1 MGAVFVKTAKGQA
14 ELNLRS
20 GALTPRSRRVLILVD
35 GKRSVA
41 DLDALIQSETL
52 RTILG
57 QLEEDGFIEYVEA
70 GKPAAAAPQAA
81 APAAAPSPVKAPA
94 APATNAPVKADAAPA
109 AHPFGPLPDPTD
121 PKRLRQ
127 ARQLMSEAIHNF
139 VGTFGTKGLLQQ
151 IAGAQTHE
159 ELRALYGD
167 WLHLIT
173 LSLESPWEIS
183 DLRDKLI
190 RVI

>member
-70 GKPAAAAPQAA
+70 GKPAVAAP
-81 APAAAPSPVKAPA
+81 PAVARPPAKAPA
-94 APATNAPVKADAAPA
+94 GPATGTAAKAEATLAAATP
-109 AHPFGPLPDPTD
+109 HPFGPLPDPAD
-121 PKRLRQ
+121 PRRLRQ

-151 IAGAQTHE
+151 IAGAQSHQD
-159 ELRALYGD
+159 LRALYGD

-173 LSLESPWEIS
+173 LSLESPWEVS